1 MATYV
6 IGDVQGCLTELKCL
20 LAQLAFSEQ
29 DRLWFV
35 GDLVNRGPHSLET
48 LRFIKKLGDRATVV
62 LGNHD
67 LHALACYY
75 GVRQPQHGD
84 TLDALL
90 TAPDVEALMHWL
102 SHQRLFHHDT
112 TQQCMMVHAGL
123 NPMWSLRTT
132 QTLAHELEHQ
142 LRNDPKTLLENLFGN
157 TPNPW
162 HDALTGWDRLRCAVN
177 YFTRMRYCQADGTLD
192 FQHKAHTP
200 PPGFA
205 PWFRFDHTDWQDQ
218 RIVFGHWAALDGET
232 GKNNRIGVDT
242 GCVWGK
248 ALTAYCI
255 ENNSKTSFKKR

>member
-20 LAQLAFSEQ
+20 LAHLSFSKQ
-29 DRLWFV
+29 DHLWFV

-75 GVRQPQHGD
+75 GVSQPQQGD
-84 TLDALL
+84 TLDVLL
-90 TAPDVEALMHWL
+90 AAPDAEALMSWL
-102 SHQRLFHHDT
+102 SHQKLLHHDV
-112 TQQCMMVHAGL
+112 TQQCIMVHAGL
-123 NPMWSLRTT
+123 NPAWSLETA
-132 QTLAHELEHQ
+132 QALAHELENQ
-142 LRNDPKTLLENLFGN
+142 IRIDPKTLLHQLFGN

-177 YFTRMRYCQADGTLD
+177 YFTRMRYCQQDGTLEV
-192 FQHKAHTP
+192 QHKAHTP
-200 PPGFA
+200 PADFA
-205 PWFRFDHTDWQDQ
+205 PWFRFENTDWKNK
-218 RIVFGHWAALDGET
+218 RIIFGHWAALN
-232 GKNNRIGVDT
+232 GKTQQENIIGTDT
-242 GCVWGK
+242 GCVWGN